1 MTTKIKNKKQT
12 EAESFQ
18 VVSGKIMCS
27 DPCYESGDVLVR
39 AKNGEWIARVEKS
52 DEGSW
57 GHRVARVL
65 VHHVDFSMYGSSRI
79 KAFDSVESATIGVD
93 SGQAGVFDANSF
105 RNDTVVK
112 NTKRIYEKTICG
124 DELWYSICCDRTCSK
139 KGYGYIPGGFVTTSG
154 YGDGGYG
161 VEIYKKNGE
170 AVAVEITFIENDDEE
185 DEEDCE
191 DC

>member
-1 MTTKIKNKKQT
+1 MPKTKTKKHT
-12 EAESFQ
+12 EVSGFQ

-27 DPCYESGDVLVR
+27 DPCYDGGDVLVK
-39 AKNGEWIARVEKS
+39 AKNGEWVARVEKS
-52 DEGSW
+52 DEGAW
-57 GHRVARVL
+57 GERVCRVL

-79 KAFDSVESATIGVD
+79 KSFDSVEDATIGVD

-105 RNDTVVK
+105 RNDAVVE
-112 NTKRIYEKTICG
+112 NTKRIHGKTICE
-124 DELWYSICCDRTCSK
+124 DELWYSICCDRTLSE

-170 AVAVEITFIENDDEE
+170 AVAVEITFIENEE